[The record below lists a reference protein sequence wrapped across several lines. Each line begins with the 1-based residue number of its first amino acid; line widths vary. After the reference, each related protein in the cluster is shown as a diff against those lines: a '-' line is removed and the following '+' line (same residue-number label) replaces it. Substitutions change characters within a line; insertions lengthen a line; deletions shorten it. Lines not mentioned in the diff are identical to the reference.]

1 MKHNDCFGHNNC
13 NNPIVFTPDC
23 CNNPQTVPITS
34 EQLGRLITLLNSLI
48 AAIAAFFAN
57 PSDANRLALLNLFTQ
72 LLNLLNELAPSP
84 EGNFLKQLIQSII
97 NLLQSPNP
105 DLGQLLSLLQQFYSA
120 LAPFF
125 FSLIIDPASLQ
136 LLLNLLTQ
144 LIGATP
150 GGGATGPTGP
160 TGPGGGAT
168 GPTGPTGPGGGATG
182 PTGPTGDTGLAGAT
196 GATGPTGD
204 TGVAGP
210 AGPTGPTG
218 PTGDT
223 GLAGATGPTGPTGDT
238 GLAGA
243 TGPTGATGLAGA
255 TGPTGATGLT
265 GATGAT
271 GAAGG
276 GAIIPFASGTTP
288 AALVNALIANTGTLL
303 GFGFSQPGIGLA
315 GGTSITL
322 ALGVGDYAFV
332 APRDGVITSLAGFF
346 SATAAL
352 SPLSPVQ
359 VQIQILTAPA
369 ASNTFTVQG
378 APLLLT
384 PAFAAIAIGST
395 ASGIIPEAIPVVAGD
410 KILLYVSLTAAS
422 PIAAVAG
429 FVSAGINI
437 V

>member
-105 DLGQLLSLLQQFYSA
+105 DLGQLLSLLQQFFSA

-125 FSLIIDPASLQ
+125 FSLILDPASLQ
-136 LLLNLLTQ
+136 LLLNLLVQ

-150 GGGATGPTGP
+150 GGGPTGPTGP

-168 GPTGPTGPGGGATG
+168 GPTGPTGPGGGA
-182 PTGPTGDTGLAGAT
+182 
-196 GATGPTGD
+196 
-204 TGVAGP
+204 
-210 AGPTGPTG
+210 TGPTG

-255 TGPTGATGLT
+255 TGPTGDTGATGPTGATGLAGATGPTGATGLT

-271 GAAGG
+271 GATGG

-288 AALVNALIANTGTLL
+288 ALLVNAVLANTGTLL
-303 GFGFSQPGIGLA
+303 GFGFSQPGIAPGV
-315 GGTSITL
+315 GGTLTIL
-322 ALGVGDYAFV
+322 PGVVGDYAFV
-332 APRDGVITSLAGFF
+332 APRDGIITSLAGFF

-352 SPLSPVQ
+352 APLTP
-359 VQIQILTAPA
+359 VQIQMQIFIAPA
-369 ASNTFTVQG
+369 ASNTFTPV
-378 APLLLT
+378 APPLLLT
-384 PAFAAIAIGST
+384 PALPAIAIGTT
-395 ASGIIPEAIPVVAGD
+395 ATGIQAYNVPVVAGD
-410 KILLYVSLTAAS
+410 KILVYVSLTGAS

-429 FVSAGINI
+429 FVSAGLNI

>member
-1 MKHNDCFGHNNC
+1 MTNNNCFGHNHC

-168 GPTGPTGPGGGATG
+168 GPTGPTG
-182 PTGPTGDTGLAGAT
+182 
-196 GATGPTGD
+196 
-204 TGVAGP
+204 
-210 AGPTGPTG
+210 
-218 PTGDT
+218 
-223 GLAGATGPTGPTGDT
+223 DT

-255 TGPTGATGLT
+255 TGPTGATGLATGLT

-271 GAAGG
+271 GATGG

-288 AALVNALIANTGTLL
+288 ALLVNAALANTGTLL
-303 GFGFSQPGIGLA
+303 GFGFSQPGIAPGV
-315 GGTSITL
+315 GGTLTIL
-322 ALGVGDYAFV
+322 PGVVGDYAFV
-332 APRDGVITSLAGFF
+332 APRDGIITSLAGFF

-352 SPLSPVQ
+352 APLAP
-359 VQIQILTAPA
+359 VQIQMQIFIAPA
-369 ASNTFTVQG
+369 ASNTFTPV
-378 APLLLT
+378 APPLLLT
-384 PAFAAIAIGST
+384 PALPAIAIGTT
-395 ASGIIPEAIPVVAGD
+395 ATGIQAYNVPVVAGD
-410 KILLYVSLTAAS
+410 KILVYVSLTGAS

-429 FVSAGINI
+429 FVSAGLNI

>member
-1 MKHNDCFGHNNC
+1 M
-13 NNPIVFTPDC
+13 
-23 CNNPQTVPITS
+23 TS

-182 PTGPTGDTGLAGAT
+182 PTGPTGPGGGATGPTGPTGDTGLAGAT

-204 TGVAGP
+204 TGA
-210 AGPTGPTG
+210 AGPTG

-223 GLAGATGPTGPTGDT
+223 GLAGATGPTGAT

-271 GAAGG
+271 GATGG

-288 AALVNALIANTGTLL
+288 ALLVNAALANTGTLL
-303 GFGFSQPGIGLA
+303 GFGFSQPGIAPGV
-315 GGTSITL
+315 GGTLTIL
-322 ALGVGDYAFV
+322 PGVVGDYAFV
-332 APRDGVITSLAGFF
+332 APRDGIITSLAGFF

-352 SPLSPVQ
+352 APLAP
-359 VQIQILTAPA
+359 VQIQMQIFIAPA
-369 ASNTFTVQG
+369 ASNTFTPV
-378 APLLLT
+378 APPLLLT
-384 PAFAAIAIGST
+384 PALPAIAIGTT
-395 ASGIIPEAIPVVAGD
+395 ATGIQAYNVPVVAGD
-410 KILLYVSLTAAS
+410 KILVYVSLTGAS

-429 FVSAGINI
+429 FVSAGLNI

>member
-1 MKHNDCFGHNNC
+1 MTNNNCFGHNHC

-182 PTGPTGDTGLAGAT
+182 PTGPTG
-196 GATGPTGD
+196 
-204 TGVAGP
+204 
-210 AGPTGPTG
+210 
-218 PTGDT
+218 
-223 GLAGATGPTGPTGDT
+223 
-238 GLAGA
+238 
-243 TGPTGATGLAGA
+243 
-255 TGPTGATGLT
+255 ATGLT

-271 GAAGG
+271 GATGG

-288 AALVNALIANTGTLL
+288 ALLANAVLANTGTLL
-303 GFGFSQPGIGLA
+303 GFGFSQPGIAPGV
-315 GGTSITL
+315 GGTLTIL
-322 ALGVGDYAFV
+322 PGVVGDYAFV
-332 APRDGVITSLAGFF
+332 APRDGIITSLAGFF

-352 SPLSPVQ
+352 APLAP
-359 VQIQILTAPA
+359 VQIQMQIFIAPA
-369 ASNTFTVQG
+369 ASNTFTPV
-378 APLLLT
+378 APPLLLT
-384 PAFAAIAIGST
+384 PALPAIAIGTT
-395 ASGIIPEAIPVVAGD
+395 ATGIQAYNVPVVAGD
-410 KILLYVSLTAAS
+410 KILVYVSLTAAS

-429 FVSAGINI
+429 FVSAGLNI

>member
-105 DLGQLLSLLQQFYSA
+105 NLSQLLSLLQQFFSA

-125 FSLIIDPASLQ
+125 FSLILDPASLQ
-136 LLLNLLTQ
+136 LLLNLLVQ

-168 GPTGPTGPGGGATG
+168 GPTGPTGATGPAGTGGATG
-182 PTGPTGDTGLAGAT
+182 LT
-196 GATGPTGD
+196 GATGPTG
-204 TGVAGP
+204 A
-210 AGPTGPTG
+210 
-218 PTGDT
+218 T
-223 GLAGATGPTGPTGDT
+223 GLAGATGPTGAT
-238 GLAGA
+238 GLTGA

-271 GAAGG
+271 GG

-303 GFGFSQPGIGLA
+303 GFGFSQPGIALT

-332 APRDGVITSLAGFF
+332 APRAGVITSLAGFF

-395 ASGIIPEAIPVVAGD
+395 ASGIIPEAIPVAAGD
-410 KILLYVSLTAAS
+410 KVLLYVSLTAAS

>member
-1 MKHNDCFGHNNC
+1 MTNNNCFGHNHC

-105 DLGQLLSLLQQFYSA
+105 NLSQLLSLLQQFYSA

-182 PTGPTGDTGLAGAT
+182 PTGPTG
-196 GATGPTGD
+196 ATGPAGTG
-204 TGVAGP
+204 
-210 AGPTGPTG
+210 
-218 PTGDT
+218 
-223 GLAGATGPTGPTGDT
+223 
-238 GLAGA
+238 
-243 TGPTGATGLAGA
+243 
-255 TGPTGATGLT
+255 GATGLT

-271 GAAGG
+271 GG

-288 AALVNALIANTGTLL
+288 SALVNALIANTGTLL
-303 GFGFSQPGIGLA
+303 GFGFSQPGVALT

-332 APRDGVITSLAGFF
+332 APRAGVITSLAGFF

-352 SPLSPVQ
+352 APLSPVQ

-395 ASGIIPEAIPVVAGD
+395 ASGIIPEAIPVAAGD

>member
-105 DLGQLLSLLQQFYSA
+105 NLGQLLSLLQQFYSA

-125 FSLIIDPASLQ
+125 FSLILDPASLQ
-136 LLLNLLTQ
+136 LLLNLLAQ
-144 LIGATP
+144 LIGVTP

-168 GPTGPTGPGGGATG
+168 GPTGPTGPGGGA
-182 PTGPTGDTGLAGAT
+182 
-196 GATGPTGD
+196 
-204 TGVAGP
+204 
-210 AGPTGPTG
+210 
-218 PTGDT
+218 
-223 GLAGATGPTGPTGDT
+223 TGPTGDT

-303 GFGFSQPGIGLA
+303 GFGFSQPGVGLA

-332 APRDGVITSLAGFF
+332 APRAGVITSLAGFF

-395 ASGIIPEAIPVVAGD
+395 ASGIIPEAIPVAAGD

>member
-105 DLGQLLSLLQQFYSA
+105 NLSQLLSLLQQFFSA

-125 FSLIIDPASLQ
+125 FSLILDPASLQ
-136 LLLNLLTQ
+136 LLLNLLVQ

-150 GGGATGPTGP
+150 GEGATGPTGPGGGATGP

-168 GPTGPTGPGGGATG
+168 GPTGPTGATGPAGTGGATG
-182 PTGPTGDTGLAGAT
+182 LT
-196 GATGPTGD
+196 GATGPTG
-204 TGVAGP
+204 A
-210 AGPTGPTG
+210 
-218 PTGDT
+218 T
-223 GLAGATGPTGPTGDT
+223 GLAGATGPTGAT
-238 GLAGA
+238 GLTGA

-271 GAAGG
+271 GATGG

-303 GFGFSQPGIGLA
+303 GFGFSQPGIALT

-332 APRDGVITSLAGFF
+332 APRAGVITSLAGFF

-395 ASGIIPEAIPVVAGD
+395 ASGIIPEAIPVAAGD
-410 KILLYVSLTAAS
+410 KVLLYVSLTAAS

>member
-105 DLGQLLSLLQQFYSA
+105 DLGQLLSLLQQFFSA

-136 LLLNLLTQ
+136 LLLNLLVQ

-150 GGGATGPTGP
+150 GGGPTGPTGP

-182 PTGPTGDTGLAGAT
+182 PTGPTGDTG
-196 GATGPTGD
+196 P
-204 TGVAGP
+204 
-210 AGPTGPTG
+210 
-218 PTGDT
+218 
-223 GLAGATGPTGPTGDT
+223 AGATGPTGPTGDT

-243 TGPTGATGLAGA
+243 TGATGPTGDTGAAGPTGPTGDTGPTGA
-255 TGPTGATGLT
+255 TGPTGDTGPTGATGPTGDTGPTGLT

-271 GAAGG
+271 GG

-288 AALVNALIANTGTLL
+288 ALLVNAALANTGTLL
-303 GFGFSQPGIGLA
+303 GFGFSQPGIAPGI
-315 GGTSITL
+315 GGDLTIFP
-322 ALGVGDYAFV
+322 GVVGDYAFV
-332 APRDGVITSLAGFF
+332 APRDGIITSLAGFF

-352 SPLSPVQ
+352 APLAP
-359 VQIQILTAPA
+359 VQIQLQIFIAPA
-369 ASNTFTVQG
+369 ASNTFTPV
-378 APLLLT
+378 APPLLLT
-384 PAFAAIAIGST
+384 PTLPAIAIGTT
-395 ASGIIPEAIPVVAGD
+395 ATGIQAYNVPVVAGD
-410 KILLYVSLTAAS
+410 KILVYVSLTAAS

-429 FVSAGINI
+429 FVSAGLNI

>member
-1 MKHNDCFGHNNC
+1 MTSNNCFGHNHC

-48 AAIAAFFAN
+48 SAIAAFFAN

-72 LLNLLNELAPSP
+72 LLNLLNELPPSP
-84 EGNFLKQLIQSII
+84 EGNYLKQLIQSII
-97 NLLQSPNP
+97 NVLQSPNP
-105 DLGQLLSLLQQFYSA
+105 DLSQLLSLLQQFYSA

-136 LLLNLLTQ
+136 LLLNLLVQ

-150 GGGATGPTGP
+150 GGGPT
-160 TGPGGGAT
+160 
-168 GPTGPTGPGGGATG
+168 
-182 PTGPTGDTGLAGAT
+182 GAT
-196 GATGPTGD
+196 GATGPTG
-204 TGVAGP
+204 
-210 AGPTGPTG
+210 
-218 PTGDT
+218 
-223 GLAGATGPTGPTGDT
+223 AGATGPTGPTGDT
-238 GLAGA
+238 GATGPTGPTGGTGA
-243 TGPTGATGLAGA
+243 TGPTGPTGDTGPTGATG
-255 TGPTGATGLT
+255 PTGLT

-271 GAAGG
+271 GG

-288 AALVNALIANTGTLL
+288 SALVNALIANTGTLL
-303 GFGFSQPGIGLA
+303 GFGFSQPGIALT

-322 ALGVGDYAFV
+322 ALGIGDYAFV
-332 APRDGVITSLAGFF
+332 APRDGIITSLAGFF

-352 SPLSPVQ
+352 APLSPVQ
-359 VQIQILTAPA
+359 VQIQILTAPP

-395 ASGIIPEAIPVVAGD
+395 ASGIIAEAIPVTAGD

>member
-182 PTGPTGDTGLAGAT
+182 PTGDTGAA
-196 GATGPTGD
+196 
-204 TGVAGP
+204 
-210 AGPTGPTG
+210 GPTG

-243 TGPTGATGLAGA
+243 TGATGPTGDTGPTGATGA
-255 TGPTGATGLT
+255 TGPTGDTGPTGLT

-271 GAAGG
+271 GG

-288 AALVNALIANTGTLL
+288 ALLVNAALANTGTLL
-303 GFGFSQPGIGLA
+303 GFGFSQPGIAPGV
-315 GGTSITL
+315 GGTLTIL
-322 ALGVGDYAFV
+322 PGVVGDYAFV
-332 APRDGVITSLAGFF
+332 APRDGIITSLAGFF

-352 SPLSPVQ
+352 APLAP
-359 VQIQILTAPA
+359 VQIQMQIFIAPA
-369 ASNTFTVQG
+369 ASNTFTPV
-378 APLLLT
+378 APPLLLT
-384 PAFAAIAIGST
+384 PALPAIAIGTT
-395 ASGIIPEAIPVVAGD
+395 ATGIQAYNVPVVAGD
-410 KILLYVSLTAAS
+410 KILVYVSLTAAS

-429 FVSAGINI
+429 FVSAGLNI

>member
-168 GPTGPTGPGGGATG
+168 GPTGPSGPGGGATG

-210 AGPTGPTG
+210 AGPTG

>member
-105 DLGQLLSLLQQFYSA
+105 DLGQLLSLLQQFFSA

-125 FSLIIDPASLQ
+125 FSLILDPASLQ
-136 LLLNLLTQ
+136 LLLNLLVQ

-150 GGGATGPTGP
+150 GGGPTGPTGP

-168 GPTGPTGPGGGATG
+168 GPTGPTGPGGA
-182 PTGPTGDTGLAGAT
+182 
-196 GATGPTGD
+196 
-204 TGVAGP
+204 
-210 AGPTGPTG
+210 TGPTG

-255 TGPTGATGLT
+255 TGPTGDTGATGPTGATGLAGATGPTGATGLT

-271 GAAGG
+271 GATGG

-288 AALVNALIANTGTLL
+288 ALLVNAALANTGTLL
-303 GFGFSQPGIGLA
+303 GFGFSQPGIAPGV
-315 GGTSITL
+315 GGTLTIL
-322 ALGVGDYAFV
+322 PGVVGDYAFV
-332 APRDGVITSLAGFF
+332 APRDGIITSLAGFF

-352 SPLSPVQ
+352 APLTP
-359 VQIQILTAPA
+359 VQIQMQIFIAPA
-369 ASNTFTVQG
+369 ASNTFTPV
-378 APLLLT
+378 APPLLLT
-384 PAFAAIAIGST
+384 PALPAIAIGTT
-395 ASGIIPEAIPVVAGD
+395 ATGIQAYNVPVVAGD
-410 KILLYVSLTAAS
+410 KILVYVSLTGAS

-429 FVSAGINI
+429 FVSAGLNI

>member
-210 AGPTGPTG
+210 AGPAGPTG

-255 TGPTGATGLT
+255 TGPTGATGL
-265 GATGAT
+265 TGAT

>member
-168 GPTGPTGPGGGATG
+168 GPTGPTG
-182 PTGPTGDTGLAGAT
+182 DTGLAGAT

-210 AGPTGPTG
+210 AGPTG

>member
-182 PTGPTGDTGLAGAT
+182 PTGPTGPTGDTGLAGAT

-210 AGPTGPTG
+210 AGPTG

-255 TGPTGATGLT
+255 TGPTGATGL
-265 GATGAT
+265 TGAT

>member
-1 MKHNDCFGHNNC
+1 MTNNNCFGHNHC

-168 GPTGPTGPGGGATG
+168 GPTGPTG
-182 PTGPTGDTGLAGAT
+182 DTGLAGAT

-204 TGVAGP
+204 TGA
-210 AGPTGPTG
+210 AGPTG

-223 GLAGATGPTGPTGDT
+223 GLAGATGPTGAT

-271 GAAGG
+271 GATGG

-288 AALVNALIANTGTLL
+288 AALVNALVANTGTLL
-303 GFGFSQPGIGLA
+303 GFGFSQPGIAPGV
-315 GGTSITL
+315 GGTLTIL
-322 ALGVGDYAFV
+322 PGVVGDYAFV
-332 APRDGVITSLAGFF
+332 APRDGIITSLAGFF

-352 SPLSPVQ
+352 APLAP
-359 VQIQILTAPA
+359 VQIQMQIFIAPA
-369 ASNTFTVQG
+369 ASNTFTPV
-378 APLLLT
+378 APPLLLT
-384 PAFAAIAIGST
+384 PALPAIAIGTT
-395 ASGIIPEAIPVVAGD
+395 ATGIQAYNVPVVAGD
-410 KILLYVSLTAAS
+410 KILVYVSLTAAS

-429 FVSAGINI
+429 FVSAGLNI

>member
-105 DLGQLLSLLQQFYSA
+105 NLSQLLSLLQQFFSA

-125 FSLIIDPASLQ
+125 FSLILDPASLQ
-136 LLLNLLTQ
+136 LLLNLLVQ

-160 TGPGGGAT
+160 TGATGPAGTGGATGLTGAT
-168 GPTGPTGPGGGATG
+168 GPTGA
-182 PTGPTGDTGLAGAT
+182 TGLAGAT
-196 GATGPTGD
+196 GLT
-204 TGVAGP
+204 
-210 AGPTGPTG
+210 
-218 PTGDT
+218 
-223 GLAGATGPTGPTGDT
+223 
-238 GLAGA
+238 GA

-255 TGPTGATGLT
+255 TGPTGATDLT

-271 GAAGG
+271 GG

-288 AALVNALIANTGTLL
+288 AALVNALVANTGTLL
-303 GFGFSQPGIGLA
+303 GFGFSQPGIALT

-332 APRDGVITSLAGFF
+332 APRAGVITSLAGFF

-395 ASGIIPEAIPVVAGD
+395 ASGIIPEAIPVAAGD

>member
-105 DLGQLLSLLQQFYSA
+105 NLSQLLSLLQQFFSA

-125 FSLIIDPASLQ
+125 FSLILDPASLQ
-136 LLLNLLTQ
+136 LLLNLLVQ

-150 GGGATGPTGP
+150 GG
-160 TGPGGGAT
+160 
-168 GPTGPTGPGGGATG
+168 
-182 PTGPTGDTGLAGAT
+182 
-196 GATGPTGD
+196 
-204 TGVAGP
+204 
-210 AGPTGPTG
+210 
-218 PTGDT
+218 
-223 GLAGATGPTGPTGDT
+223 GATGPTGPTGDT

-255 TGPTGATGLT
+255 TGPTGATG
-265 GATGAT
+265 ATGAT
-271 GAAGG
+271 GG

-288 AALVNALIANTGTLL
+288 ALLVNAALANTGTLL
-303 GFGFSQPGIGLA
+303 GFGFSQPGIAPGV
-315 GGTSITL
+315 GGTLTIL
-322 ALGVGDYAFV
+322 PGVVGDYAFV
-332 APRDGVITSLAGFF
+332 APRDGIITSLAGFF

-352 SPLSPVQ
+352 TPLAP
-359 VQIQILTAPA
+359 VQIQMQIFIAPA
-369 ASNTFTVQG
+369 ASNTFTPV
-378 APLLLT
+378 APPLLLT
-384 PAFAAIAIGST
+384 PALPAIAIGTT
-395 ASGIIPEAIPVVAGD
+395 ATGIQAYNVPVVAGD
-410 KILLYVSLTAAS
+410 KILVYVSLTGAS

-429 FVSAGINI
+429 FVSAGLNI

>member
-105 DLGQLLSLLQQFYSA
+105 NLGQLLSLLQQFYSA

-125 FSLIIDPASLQ
+125 FSLILDPASLQ
-136 LLLNLLTQ
+136 LLLNLLAQ
-144 LIGATP
+144 LIGVTP

-196 GATGPTGD
+196 GPTGD
-204 TGVAGP
+204 TGA

-218 PTGDT
+218 AT

-303 GFGFSQPGIGLA
+303 GFGFSQPGVGLA

-332 APRDGVITSLAGFF
+332 APRAGVITSLAGFF

-395 ASGIIPEAIPVVAGD
+395 ASGIIPEAIPVAAGD